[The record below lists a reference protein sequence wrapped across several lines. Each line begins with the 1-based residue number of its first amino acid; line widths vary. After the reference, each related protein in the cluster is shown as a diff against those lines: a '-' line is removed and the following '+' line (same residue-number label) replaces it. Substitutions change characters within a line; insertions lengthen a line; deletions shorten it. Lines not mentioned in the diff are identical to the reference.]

1 MAIEREFDA
10 SLAGGGMRSRIVS
23 ISLLL
28 VFAVIALKG
37 ASVALSGPQQ
47 VLVASKVFEAPVRRA
62 DIVDRQGDL
71 LATSVTVYSLFAD
84 PRAMMD
90 GDLVARQLAT
100 VLPDLDVERISMRL
114 ANKDRAFVWVERG
127 LTPRQRQAVFE
138 LGLEGLGFR
147 EEARRAYPR
156 GTLAGHILGF
166 AGDDGQG
173 LAGIEYAMDDKLAGG
188 GDPLAL
194 TIDGNIQFSLE
205 AELAAGVGEYG
216 AEAGAGIVMAAQ
228 TGEILAMASW
238 PPIDPN
244 RAIELDHDD
253 PARLDRASGAVYEL
267 GSIFKPLTVAGA
279 IDAGAVRPG
288 DLFDVREPLQIRGQE
303 IADDHPIVGRATPT
317 QIIADSS
324 NIGTVKV
331 AWQMGAR
338 RLQDYFGTLGLFERA
353 HIELSGSAAP
363 ILPPEFDEL
372 YAATASYG
380 HGIAVSP
387 IAFVGAYSALA
398 NGGERIEPTLIL
410 DRETKPK
417 RRRVMSAPTA
427 ALMTRMLRY
436 AVTDGTGSHAEVA
449 GYRVA
454 GKTGTAEKPIAG
466 GYSDEVNI
474 CSFAA
479 VFPADS
485 PEYVVLI
492 VLDAPKAGA
501 DRGRTAAW
509 NAAPTAGR
517 VIERIAPMLGVEPK
531 FETPVNGT
539 SMVRSVS
546 HGRNAL

>member
-1 MAIEREFDA
+1 MAIDGEFDA
-10 SLAGGGMRSRIVS
+10 NLTGGGMRSRMVS

-37 ASVALSGPQQ
+37 ASVALNGPQQ
-47 VLVASKVFEAPVRRA
+47 AVGASTVFEVPVRRA
-62 DIVDRQGDL
+62 DIVDRQGNL

-90 GDLVARQLAT
+90 GDLVARELAT
-100 VLPDLDVERISMRL
+100 VLPGLDVTRISERL
-114 ANKDRAFVWVERG
+114 ANKDRAFVWIERG
-127 LTPRQRQAVFE
+127 LTPRQRQAVFA

-147 EEARRAYPR
+147 EESRRAYPR

-173 LAGIEYAMDDKLAGG
+173 LAGIEYAMDDKLASG

-205 AELAAGVGEYG
+205 AELAAGVGEYS

-244 RAIELDHDD
+244 RAIELDAGS
-253 PARLDRASGAVYEL
+253 PARLDRASSAVYEL

-279 IDAGAVRPG
+279 IDAGAVRPS

-303 IADDHPIVGRATPT
+303 IADDHPIAGRATPV
-317 QIIADSS
+317 QIIAESS

-353 HIELSGSAAP
+353 HIELAGSAAP

-372 YAATASYG
+372 YSATASYG

-398 NGGERIEPTLIL
+398 NAGERVEPTLL
-410 DRETKPK
+410 LERETALK

-427 ALMTRMLRY
+427 ALMARMLRQ
-436 AVTDGTGSHAEVA
+436 AVTEGTGGQAEVA

-466 GYSDEVNI
+466 GYSEDVNI

-479 VFPADS
+479 IFPADS

-492 VLDAPKAGA
+492 VLDAPKAGEG
-501 DRGRTAAW
+501 RGRTAAW

-517 VIERIAPMLGVEPK
+517 VIERIAPILGVEPK
-531 FETPVNGT
+531 FETPITGNP
-539 SMVRSVS
+539 MVRSVS